1 GIARHYLRDDA
12 PSLLVAASYLI
23 YFPLAGVN
31 WFDFHYQALFPTLF
45 LLGYYFYLR
54 GRRIPAFASMAL
66 SGLTHYPYTVFPL
79 MFSMMLL
86 LGRNRRRDAPLAV
99 PLLAFT
105 IAIFALNV
113 ALSGVWGASLGTIGG
128 ASGQPAALAQQDA
141 LTLLLI
147 LLPLLML
154 PLLSRWAIFLLPYVA
169 LILTSDYPFYR
180 SPLLFMYQYPAL
192 FVAFVFLGAIEGI
205 ALLGRGRR
213 RRILIISAL
222 LLASVASFAAAYE
235 PYGPLNGASSVNY
248 SILGYNLSDIVH
260 VDWARYDGLV
270 SVLSLLPRNSTA
282 TVLVQNDMPEIF
294 PLRGPLEVY
303 DSSFTPAG
311 AVNSSSIDFVVADP
325 FSFTFHQGLGPG
337 ASMED
342 FLEELWHTGDYGIA
356 AEASGILMIER
367 NYTGPVEYYVPL
379 STSFS
384 GGELAVGDANRSGNY
399 IVAADV
405 GGGAKL
411 WYGPWTSVVPG
422 AYNATFWLRAENS
435 SPSSELI
442 LQVTTDLGKAVLAQ
456 RVVHGYQLGSGW
468 TPVTLTFYANDT
480 YEGVEFIGYA
490 GSWNGTVEL
499 GGVNMTQV
507 APGLPGPY
515 DFILFPDQLAA
526 GPKSELTPSGAIE
539 VSNASNV
546 IAWYGPYA
554 TLQPG
559 YYNVTFLLESSSGSP
574 SDRAVLQ
581 VTSDHGRYYLATLGI
596 TGPYLG
602 ADRWTEVS
610 VPVYV
615 GSMQGGVEFR
625 CAVQNW
631 SGSLYLGRI
640 LVTWEGRAPANFST
654 VYPAS
659 QMWTTDG
666 STYYDGAIE
675 ATNASGI

>member
-1 GIARHYLRDDA
+1 
-12 PSLLVAASYLI
+12 
-23 YFPLAGVN
+23 
-31 WFDFHYQALFPTLF
+31 
-45 LLGYYFYLR
+45 
-54 GRRIPAFASMAL
+54 
-66 SGLTHYPYTVFPL
+66 
-79 MFSMMLL
+79 
-86 LGRNRRRDAPLAV
+86 
-99 PLLAFT
+99 
-105 IAIFALNV
+105 
-113 ALSGVWGASLGTIGG
+113 
-128 ASGQPAALAQQDA
+128 
-141 LTLLLI
+141 
-147 LLPLLML
+147 
-154 PLLSRWAIFLLPYVA
+154 
-169 LILTSDYPFYR
+169 ILTSDYPFYT

-192 FVAFVFLGAIEGI
+192 FVAFVFLGAIEGM

-222 LLASVASFAAAYE
+222 LLISVASFAAAYE

-270 SVLSLLPRNSTA
+270 GALSLLPRNSTA

-379 STSFS
+379 SMSFS

-442 LQVTTDLGKAVLAQ
+442 LQVTTDLGKTVLAQ
-456 RVVHGYQLGSGW
+456 RVVRGYQLGSGW

-559 YYNVTFLLESSSGSP
+559 YYNVTFLLESSSSSP

-581 VTSDHGRYYLATLGI
+581 VTSDYGKSYLATLGI

-602 ADRWTEVS
+602 AYRWTEVS

-631 SGSLYLGRI
+631 SGSLYLSRI

-675 ATNASGI
+675 ATNASGIIWYGPYATLYPGSYNVTFLIDGNVSPSSEVLLQVTSNYGNTVLAQRVVKGGEIYGWTPVTLRMNLNSTQQFVEFRGWAIGLEGTVELKDVAVEGQMRAG